1 MQVANVNNKC
11 FIVWSNELEK
21 RIDPYF
27 YKPEFIEIDRVVK
40 KIKHKKIKEIS
51 LDLKNG
57 STPSGGVFAKE
68 GIPYFR
74 SQDFNLFDFRIK
86 QYISTEFH
94 KKISRSAIRAND
106 VLLAV
111 VGATLGVV
119 GYVPDNI
126 AEGNINQNVARIR
139 VIDKEINPKYLA
151 IFLSSNMGQSL
162 ILRNS
167 TITTQAYLN
176 NKQLGDIEIPI
187 LDLQSQN
194 KIIELVE
201 NAFNNGNDKEQR
213 AENILNSID
222 DYILGELEIKI
233 TNLKNKNCFCINS
246 KEVEGKR
253 LDPKGYLDTPQTII
267 KAISKS
273 KYKAKI
279 LSELLET
286 SIAGEWGEDPTSLE
300 NNKDYSLIKV
310 LRNTNFDNKG
320 NLNFDDV
327 AERLIE
333 NKKLEKIELK
343 TGDIL
348 IEKSGGSPI
357 QPVGRVAIIEN
368 LKERFTF
375 SNFLQC
381 FRVKKNCLP
390 EYLFCFLKALYG
402 LNYMEYLQNQTTG
415 IKNLIM
421 EEYVS
426 IPIPLPPIDTQKQ
439 LANEFRDRLKSAN
452 KLKSEAKNEIEK
464 AKQGVEKIILED
476 NGQ

>member
-1 MQVANVNNKC
+1 MQAVNTNNKC
-11 FIVWSNELEK
+11 FVVWKNGLKK

-27 YKPEFIEIDRVVK
+27 YKPEFISIDDILR
-40 KIKHKKIKEIS
+40 KIKHKKIREIS

-57 STPSGGVFAKE
+57 STPRGGVFTKE

-86 QYISTEFH
+86 QYVSPEFH
-94 KKISRSAIRAND
+94 KKISRSAIKAKD

-119 GYVPDNI
+119 GYVPNNI
-126 AEGNINQNVARIR
+126 TEGNINQNVARIR
-139 VIDKEINPKYLA
+139 VIDKEIDPKYLA
-151 IFLSSNMGQSL
+151 FFLSSNVGQNL
-162 ILRNS
+162 ILRNA

-187 LDLQSQN
+187 PPLEIQN
-194 KIIELVE
+194 KIIKIIQS
-201 NAFNNGNDKEQR
+201 AYDKKADKEKE
-213 AENILNSID
+213 AENTLNSIG
-222 DYILGELEIKI
+222 DYVLKALEIKI
-233 TNLKNKNCFCINS
+233 TNLKNKNCFTINS

-253 LDPKGYLDTPQTII
+253 LDPKGYLDTPQTIL

-273 KYKAKI
+273 RYKTKT

-286 SIAGEWGEDPTSLE
+286 SIAGEWGEDTTLE
-300 NNKDYSLIKV
+300 NNENYSLVKV
-310 LRNTNFDNKG
+310 LRNTNFDNQG

-327 AERLIE
+327 AERLVE
-333 NKKLEKIELK
+333 NKKLARVELK
-343 TGDIL
+343 AGDIL

-357 QPVGRVAIIEN
+357 QPVGRVALIEN

-381 FRVKKNCLP
+381 FRVKKECLP

-421 EEYVS
+421 EEYLS
-426 IPIPLPPIDTQKQ
+426 IPIPVPPIDTQKQ
-439 LANEFRDRLKSAN
+439 LANEFRNRLKRAN
-452 KLKSEAKNEIEK
+452 ELKTEAKNEVEK
-464 AKQGVEKIILED
+464 AKQEVEKIIL
-476 NGQ
+476 GKK

>member
-1 MQVANVNNKC
+1 MQASNVKNKC

-27 YKPEFIEIDRVVK
+27 YKPSFIEIDNAVK
-40 KIKHKKIKEIS
+40 KLKHKTIKEIS

-57 STPSGGVFAKE
+57 STPLGGVFTN
-68 GIPYFR
+68 GGVPYFR

-86 QYISTEFH
+86 QYITSEFH
-94 KKISRSAIRAND
+94 KKINRSAIKPKD

-126 AEGNINQNVARIR
+126 TEGNINQNVARIR

-151 IFLSSNMGQSL
+151 IFLSSNMGQNL
-162 ILRNS
+162 ILRNA

-194 KIIELVE
+194 KIIKLIE
-201 NAFNNGNDKEQR
+201 NAYEKKIDKEQK
-213 AENILNSID
+213 AGNILKTID
-222 DYILGELEIKI
+222 NYILGELGIKI
-233 TNLKNKNCFCINS
+233 ENIKNKSCFSINS
-246 KEVEGKR
+246 KEVGGRR

-267 KAISKS
+267 KAIGKS
-273 KYKAKI
+273 KYKTKT

-286 SIAGEWGEDPTSLE
+286 SIAGEWGEDPMTFGD
-300 NNKDYSLIKV
+300 NKDYSLTKV
-310 LRNTNFDNKG
+310 LRNTNFDNLG

-327 AERLIE
+327 EERLIE
-333 NKKLEKIELK
+333 NKKLEKVELK
-343 TGDIL
+343 RGDIL

-357 QPVGRVAIIEN
+357 QPVGRVALIEN
-368 LKERFTF
+368 PKDRFTF

-381 FRVKKNCLP
+381 FRVKKECLP

-421 EEYVS
+421 EEYLS
-426 IPIPLPPIDTQKQ
+426 IPVPLPPIDIQKK
-439 LANEFRDRLKSAN
+439 LADEFRNRLENAN
-452 KLKSEAKNEIEK
+452 KLKAEAIEEVEK
-464 AKQGVEKIILED
+464 AKQEVEKIILYK
-476 NGQ
+476 